1 MIMDCLNP
9 DLSLTEMYRNRYIL
23 KKELRALT
31 FLKKPKDEISK
42 VKKSYEENE
51 AKIKEIETA
60 GETGGIIR
68 IM

>member
-1 MIMDCLNP
+1 MNCINP

-68 IM
+68 IV

>member
-1 MIMDCLNP
+1 MNCINP

>member
-1 MIMDCLNP
+1 MNCINP

-23 KKELRALT
+23 KKEIRALS
-31 FLKKPKDEISK
+31 FLRKPQDEINK
-42 VKKSYEENE
+42 VKKSYDENE

>member
-1 MIMDCLNP
+1 MNCINP
-9 DLSLTEMYRNRYIL
+9 DLSLTEMYHNRYIL
-23 KKELRALT
+23 KKELRALS

>member
-1 MIMDCLNP
+1 MNCINP
-9 DLSLTEMYRNRYIL
+9 DLSLTEMYHNRYIL
-23 KKELRALT
+23 KKELRALS

-51 AKIKEIETA
+51 TKIKEIETA
-60 GETGGIIR
+60 GITGGIIR

>member
-1 MIMDCLNP
+1 MNCINP

-23 KKELRALT
+23 KKEIRALS
-31 FLKKPKDEISK
+31 FLRKPQDEINK
-42 VKKSYEENE
+42 VKKSYDENE
-51 AKIKEIETA
+51 AKIKELETA

>member
-1 MIMDCLNP
+1 MDCLNP

-23 KKELRALT
+23 KKEMRALS
-31 FLKKPKDEISK
+31 FLRKPQDEINK
-42 VKKSYEENE
+42 VKKSYDENE
-51 AKIKEIETA
+51 AKIKENETA